1 MEGNQL
7 KEVLAR
13 FGHEDFREGH
23 REPIEAVLRGEDA
36 VTRQRDYSFAVQ
48 RREAVRLVG

>member
-13 FGHEDFREGH
+13 FGHEDFREGQ
-23 REPIEAVLRGEDA
+23 REPIEAVLRGESGCRNGTQGLED
-36 VTRQRDYSFAVQ
+36 VRRIRQSDR
-48 RREAVRLVG
+48 